1 MRQSLKQFAIV
12 LTASFAA
19 LGGGEAFAAI
29 KESPEKKKKKSM
41 TVTATAYNSVEGQ
54 TDDDPWVA
62 AWNNRLRPGDKIIAV
77 SRDLEKHGLTNG
89 AKVKIEG
96 LSGTYTVRDRMNK
109 RYTNRI
115 DVWMEED
122 IKKARKWGKK
132 KLKIIWNHDKK

>member
-1 MRQSLKQFAIV
+1 MRQSLKQYIIV
-12 LTASFAA
+12 LAASLAA
-19 LGGGEAFAAI
+19 LAGGDAFAAI
-29 KESPEKKKKKSM
+29 KESPDKKKKSM

-54 TDDDPWVA
+54 TDDDPWTA

-96 LSGTYTVRDRMNK
+96 LPGTYTVRDRMNK
-109 RYTNRI
+109 RYKNRI

-132 KLKIIWNHDKK
+132 KLKIVWNHKK

>member
-1 MRQSLKQFAIV
+1 MRQSLKQYIIV
-12 LTASFAA
+12 LAASLAA
-19 LGGGEAFAAI
+19 LAGGDAFAAI
-29 KESPEKKKKKSM
+29 KESPDKKKKSM

-54 TDDDPWVA
+54 TDDDPWTA

-96 LSGTYTVRDRMNK
+96 LPGTYTVRDRMNK
-109 RYTNRI
+109 RYKNRI

-132 KLKIIWNHDKK
+132 KLKIIWNHKK

>member
-1 MRQSLKQFAIV
+1 MRQSLKKYIIV
-12 LTASFAA
+12 LVASLTALA
-19 LGGGEAFAAI
+19 GGDAFAAI
-29 KESPEKKKKKSM
+29 KKSGDNKSM

-96 LSGTYTVRDRMNK
+96 LPGTYTVRDRMNK
-109 RYTNRI
+109 RYKNRI
-115 DVWMEED
+115 DVWMEKD

-132 KLKIIWNHDKK
+132 KLKIIWSHKK

>member
-1 MRQSLKQFAIV
+1 MRQSLKKYVIV
-12 LTASFAA
+12 LAASLSA
-19 LGGGEAFAAI
+19 LAGGDAFAAI
-29 KESPEKKKKKSM
+29 KPAKEKKSM

-54 TDDDPWVA
+54 TDDDPWTA

-89 AKVKIEG
+89 AKVRIEG
-96 LSGTYTVRDRMNK
+96 LPGTYTVRDRMNK
-109 RYTNRI
+109 RYKNRI

-132 KLKIIWNHDKK
+132 KLKIIWHDSKK

>member
-1 MRQSLKQFAIV
+1 MVKQTLRNSIFIMIAVLSAAVSLN
-12 LTASFAA
+12 AS
-19 LGGGEAFAAI
+19 AAI
-29 KESPEKKKKKSM
+29 QKTL
-41 TVTATAYNSVEGQ
+41 TVDATAYNSVPGQ

-96 LSGTYTVRDRMNK
+96 LPGTYTVRDRMNK
-109 RYTNRI
+109 RFKNRI
-115 DVWMEED
+115 DVWMEKD

-132 KLKIIWNHDKK
+132 KLKIIFQPVK

>member
-1 MRQSLKQFAIV
+1 MRQSLKKYVIV
-12 LTASFAA
+12 LAASLSA
-19 LGGGEAFAAI
+19 LAGGDAFAAI
-29 KESPEKKKKKSM
+29 KKEPAKKKKSM

-54 TDDDPWVA
+54 TDDDPWTA

-96 LSGTYTVRDRMNK
+96 LPGTYTVRDRMNK
-109 RYTNRI
+109 RYTKRI

-132 KLKIIWNHDKK
+132 KLKIIWHHDKK